1 MILTLDIIKKT
12 YAPYS
17 DAENS
22 IAMSRYM
29 KNQFPFLGIKKKE
42 SAPINREL
50 FKSYAL
56 PEGEELKKLVQALFI
71 EPEREYHYFAM
82 RLLEKKKNGLT
93 SADLPFVESLLLQ
106 NSWWDSI
113 DDLSPNIVGHIIR
126 QGHPADLDRM
136 MAWVQSDHFW
146 LQRAGLLHQLK
157 FKSTMNEDLL
167 IKMIEHLKY
176 EKEFFIRKAI
186 GWILR
191 EYSKTAPDFVVSYVS
206 TAELSKLS
214 EREALKWLR
223 AKGEHV

>member
-12 YAPYS
+12 YEPYR
-17 DAENS
+17 DADNS
-22 IAMSRYM
+22 IAMSQYM

-42 SAPINREL
+42 SALINREL
-50 FKSYAL
+50 FESYTL
-56 PEGEELKKLVQALFI
+56 PEEEVLKKLVQALFI
-71 EPEREYHYFAM
+71 EAEREYHYFAI
-82 RLLEKKKNGLT
+82 RLLEKQRDGLA
-93 SADLPFVESLLLQ
+93 SVDLPFVESLLLQ

-126 QGHPADLDRM
+126 QGHPADLERM
-136 MAWVQSDHFW
+136 IVWVQSDNFW

-157 FKSTMNEDLL
+157 FKSTMNEDLM
-167 IKMIEHLKY
+167 INMIEHLKY
-176 EKEFFIRKAI
+176 DEESFIRKAI

-223 AKGEHV
+223 AKGERV